1 MKTIKITADNL
12 LSVIDI
18 NLNDYREVQKALDCD
33 FFESVKTEKM
43 FRYFGEPMMIFV
55 DESGL
60 IKGLPVN
67 AVGSVLYG
75 TPEHGYPIC
84 GDIIFAV
91 PVREY
96 TEAPDD
102 AEKMKAKMLKDF
114 DFLMEVQE

>member
-1 MKTIKITADNL
+1 MKTIKITTDNL

-67 AVGSVLYG
+67 A
-75 TPEHGYPIC
+75 YPIC

-102 AEKMKAKMLKDF
+102 VEKMKAKMLKDF

>member
-33 FFESVKTEKM
+33 FFESVKT
-43 FRYFGEPMMIFV
+43 EPMMIFV

-102 AEKMKAKMLKDF
+102 VEKMKAKMLKDF

>member
-33 FFESVKTEKM
+33 FFESVKT
-43 FRYFGEPMMIFV
+43 EPMMIFV

-91 PVREY
+91 PVVEQHRRQSHLRQQQSS
-96 TEAPDD
+96 PRPVRQP
-102 AEKMKAKMLKDF
+102 F
-114 DFLMEVQE
+114 Q